1 MNDSLHIRTKERH
14 DHRVNVGR
22 VRCLAPQSFRRC
34 LHDQDDGDRYKQEPC
49 QGSSPTRTPR
59 SLLPTIPGLAPSR
72 PPTRWLRE
80 PALGGL
86 PQHLDAAARVMINNR
101 PCRIV
106 GPVNMDQIVVES
118 GSWAASLGTEATLI
132 GVNPRAHSAGLG
144 PLGEHIGT

>member
-1 MNDSLHIRTKERH
+1 M
-14 DHRVNVGR
+14 
-22 VRCLAPQSFRRC
+22 
-34 LHDQDDGDRYKQEPC
+34 
-49 QGSSPTRTPR
+49 
-59 SLLPTIPGLAPSR
+59 
-72 PPTRWLRE
+72 
-80 PALGGL
+80 GGL